1 MPLSINPEQTPSFK
15 PGKVEG
21 LILRTT
27 TIVYLILNRIEPR
40 YSAMPFACL
49 PCLPAPVP
57 TEGGAGRRRQALCSL
72 RFFSTGVD
80 IHSIQVKIKLDF
92 KIEGFIELKDFERSG
107 MGRELMEVKVMGIVV
122 DPKASNPVVV
132 LVDLSGQKALPI
144 WIGVFEAEA
153 ISRGLEDVVTL
164 RPMTHDLM
172 KQILDTFQVSLNRVV
187 INDLKENTFYAN
199 LYLNVEGKEL
209 IVDSRPSDAIALAVR
224 VKAPI
229 FVAESVIEAA
239 KESGLFASNLLEEQD
254 ELKSIIESMKPED
267 FGRFKM

>member
-1 MPLSINPEQTPSFK
+1 
-15 PGKVEG
+15 VE
-21 LILRTT
+21 T
-27 TIVYLILNRIEPR
+27 
-40 YSAMPFACL
+40 
-49 PCLPAPVP
+49 
-57 TEGGAGRRRQALCSL
+57 
-72 RFFSTGVD
+72 
-80 IHSIQVKIKLDF
+80 
-92 KIEGFIELKDFERSG
+92 
-107 MGRELMEVKVMGIVV
+107 ELMEVKVMGIVV

-172 KQILDTFQVSLNRVV
+172 KQILDTFQVSLKRVV

-199 LYLNVEGKEL
+199 LYLNVEGEEL

-239 KESGLFASNLLEEQD
+239 KESGLFASNFLEEQD
-254 ELKSIIESMKPED
+254 ELKTIIEGMKPED
-267 FGRFKM
+267 FGKFKM